1 MSISLYSVL
10 TTFLWFN
17 VFILLLCFL
26 RWKLKILLGYQ
37 LFPLVLLIGL
47 SVVRLLVPV
56 EPFFALEVESTRV
69 LPFLQDR
76 SRVEVAAIG
85 GQTVTVA
92 SLVILV
98 LSAVSLALLVRL
110 FFLLHRK
117 SSQLRQG
124 ARTDDPRLLAIFQRV
139 KAEAPSRRQCRLYV
153 SDQCPGP
160 CIFGV
165 VRSHVLI
172 PRELCALG
180 DRDLYY
186 VLKHEWRHHLEYDVA
201 VKLLIECLCCLLW
214 WDPLVYLLRYNLNQT
229 LELKCDAKV
238 TREFQEEERL
248 SYAEALMNTLRVC
261 GRKSVDQPRET
272 MLSIPFLGATL
283 AKRRVKADED
293 LIQRFDVVLEV
304 DRKDSKRMRRG
315 LIAVMFLMFAASFC
329 FVIQPYGLPL
339 IEDLNSE
346 IAQGDTVGSID
357 FTSETSFLI
366 DNQDGTYSLFINGEY
381 LHDVGEED
389 IENEMFQS
397 IPIIANSPE

>member
-17 VFILLLCFL
+17 VFVLLLCVL
-26 RWKLKILLGYQ
+26 RWKGKILLGYQ
-37 LFPLVLLIGL
+37 LFPLLLLIGL

-85 GQTVTVA
+85 GRSVTVA
-92 SLVILV
+92 SLVILA

-110 FFLLHRK
+110 FFLLHQK
-117 SSQLRQG
+117 SSRLRQG
-124 ARTDDPRLLAIFQRV
+124 ARADDPRLLAIFQRV

-160 CIFGV
+160 CVFGV

-261 GRKSVDQPRET
+261 GRKSVDQPGET

-304 DRKDSKRMRRG
+304 DRRDSRIMKRI
-315 LIAVMFLMFAASFC
+315 LVALMILLFAASFC
-329 FVIQPYGLPL
+329 FVIQPFRLPPEEEL
-339 IEDLNSE
+339 VITIDSKDS
-346 IAQGDTVGSID
+346 AGS
-357 FTSETSFLI
+357 FKVTPKTSFLL
-366 DNQDGTYSLFINGEY
+366 DNQDGTYSLFVDNNY
-381 LHDVGEED
+381 LHDVDERD
-389 IENEMFQS
+389 IESEMFRS
-397 IPIIANSPE
+397 IPIVSSAPE

>member
-17 VFILLLCFL
+17 VFVLLLCVL

-37 LFPLVLLIGL
+37 LFPLLLLIGL

-304 DRKDSKRMRRG
+304 DRRDSRIMKKT
-315 LIAVMFLMFAASFC
+315 FAAAMIFLFSVSFC
-329 FVIQPYGLPL
+329 FVVQPYSLPAL
-339 IEDLNSE
+339 EDLTVETKSE
-346 IAQGDTVGSID
+346 DTVGPFRISPD
-357 FTSETSFLI
+357 TSFFV
-366 DNQDGTYSLFINGEY
+366 DNQDGTYSLFVNGEY
-381 LHDVGEED
+381 LHNVDGRA
-389 IENEMFQS
+389 IESEMFQS
-397 IPIIANSPE
+397 IPIISLDET

>member
-17 VFILLLCFL
+17 VFVLLLCIL

-37 LFPLVLLIGL
+37 LFPLLLLIGL

-110 FFLLHRK
+110 FFLLRRK

-304 DRKDSKRMRRG
+304 DRRDSRIMKKT
-315 LIAVMFLMFAASFC
+315 FAAAMIFLFSVSFC
-329 FVIQPYGLPL
+329 FVVQPYSLPAL
-339 IEDLNSE
+339 EDLTVETKSE
-346 IAQGDTVGSID
+346 DTVGPFRISPD
-357 FTSETSFLI
+357 TSFFV
-366 DNQDGTYSLFINGEY
+366 DNQDGTYSLFVDGEY
-381 LHDVGEED
+381 LHDVEGQA
-389 IENEMFQS
+389 IESEMFQS
-397 IPIIANSPE
+397 IPIISSDGT

>member
-1 MSISLYSVL
+1 M
-10 TTFLWFN
+10 
-17 VFILLLCFL
+17 
-26 RWKLKILLGYQ
+26 
-37 LFPLVLLIGL
+37 
-47 SVVRLLVPV
+47 
-56 EPFFALEVESTRV
+56 
-69 LPFLQDR
+69 
-76 SRVEVAAIG
+76 
-85 GQTVTVA
+85 
-92 SLVILV
+92 
-98 LSAVSLALLVRL
+98 
-110 FFLLHRK
+110 
-117 SSQLRQG
+117 
-124 ARTDDPRLLAIFQRV
+124 

-261 GRKSVDQPRET
+261 GRKSVAQPGEA

>member
-17 VFILLLCFL
+17 VFVLLLCVL

-37 LFPLVLLIGL
+37 LFPLLLLIGL

-56 EPFFALEVESTRV
+56 EPSFALEVESTRV

-261 GRKSVDQPRET
+261 GRKSVDQPREA

-283 AKRRVKADED
+283 AKRRASADED
-293 LIQRFDVVLEV
+293 LIQRFDVVLKV
-304 DRKDSKRMRRG
+304 DRRDSKRVRRG
-315 LIAVMFLMFAASFC
+315 LVAVMMLLFAASFC
-329 FVIQPYGLPL
+329 FVFQPYSLPAL
-339 IEDLNSE
+339 EDLNVEIKSE
-346 IAQGDTVGSID
+346 DTVGPFRISP
-357 FTSETSFLI
+357 ETSFFV
-366 DNQDGTYSLFINGEY
+366 DNQDGTYSLFVNGEY
-381 LHDVGEED
+381 LHNVDGRA
-389 IENEMFQS
+389 IESEMFQS
-397 IPIIANSPE
+397 IPIISLDET

>member
-17 VFILLLCFL
+17 VFVLLLCVL

-37 LFPLVLLIGL
+37 LFPLMLLIVL

-69 LPFLQDR
+69 LPFLQDC
-76 SRVEVAAIG
+76 SRIEVASIG
-85 GQTVTVA
+85 ARPVTVA
-92 SLVILV
+92 LLAVLV
-98 LSAVSLALLVRL
+98 LSAVSVVLLIRL

-117 SSQLRQG
+117 SRCLRQG

-165 VRSHVLI
+165 VRFHVLI

-201 VKLLIECLCCLLW
+201 VKLIIECLCCLLW

-261 GRKSVDQPRET
+261 GRKSVAQPGEA

>member
-17 VFILLLCFL
+17 VFVLLLCVL

-37 LFPLVLLIGL
+37 LFPLLLLIGL

-248 SYAEALMNTLRVC
+248 SYAEALKI
-261 GRKSVDQPRET
+261 GRAHV
-272 MLSIPFLGATL
+272 
-283 AKRRVKADED
+283 
-293 LIQRFDVVLEV
+293 
-304 DRKDSKRMRRG
+304 
-315 LIAVMFLMFAASFC
+315 
-329 FVIQPYGLPL
+329 
-339 IEDLNSE
+339 
-346 IAQGDTVGSID
+346 
-357 FTSETSFLI
+357 
-366 DNQDGTYSLFINGEY
+366 
-381 LHDVGEED
+381 
-389 IENEMFQS
+389 
-397 IPIIANSPE
+397 